1 MRNAPFRL
9 MKVPIYMTTKHI
21 VKPDNNRFLLILHNS
36 AIVMYPLLKRIYNIV
51 ITDSAIYEP
60 TAAPSAPKFG
70 IKKRLKQKFIIAPS
84 IIIFALFFL

>member
-51 ITDSAIYEP
+51 ITDSAINEP
-60 TAAPSAPKFG
+60 TAAPKFG